1 MKKIPW
7 IMLILVGLLLTLV
20 TPAGASL
27 KGYHRS
33 GIVGQVTGFS
43 EPYQYL
49 VVIYSSEGRLVT
61 RLVTQPGG
69 AFTVGLK
76 PGTYV
81 LTPFLSTGGRGS
93 PALQGLHT
101 TVTVVRE
108 SFAEA
113 VLPFFL
119 PY

>member
-1 MKKIPW
+1 MKTIPW
-7 IMLILVGLLLTLV
+7 KLILWTGLLLALV
-20 TPAGASL
+20 TPAGASF
-27 KGYHRS
+27 KGFHQS

-49 VVIYSSEGRLVT
+49 VVIYSSEGRLIT

-81 LTPFLSTGGRGS
+81 LTPFLPTGGRSS
-93 PALQGLHT
+93 PALKGLYT
-101 TVTVVRE
+101 TVKVEKKT
-108 SFAEA
+108 FTEA
-113 VLPFFL
+113 NLPFFL
-119 PY
+119 PH